1 MPSGPSLLLV
11 DDDLALC
18 EAMRRALTRR
28 GFDVTAAHTAA
39 QAWSSAQSRTPEYAV
54 IDLKMPGDSGLTLIP
69 RLKSLSEPMRIVVL
83 TGYASVTTAVEAIKL
98 GATHY
103 LAKPVDADQV
113 VAAATGAAS
122 RVETQKMQ
130 TGPGRASTRH
140 IHKDSANGRVLA
152 EHWVV
157 HGAPHAWS
165 GGSSRGSYT
174 DSRGPDASAEMVR
187 FFLEHP
193 HPALQ

>member
-1 MPSGPSLLLV
+1 MPSGSSLLLV

-39 QAWSSAQSRTPEYAV
+39 QAWSSAQSHIPQYAV

-69 RLKSLSEPMRIVVL
+69 RLVSLSEAIRIVVL

-113 VAAATGAAS
+113 VAAF
-122 RVETQKMQ
+122 
-130 TGPGRASTRH
+130 GRAAGDPKEPVAEQPLSVERLEWEH
-140 IHKDSANGRVLA
+140 IQRVLS
-152 EHWVV
+152 EN
-157 HGAPHAWS
+157 S
-165 GGSSRGSYT
+165 GNI
-174 DSRGPDASAEMVR
+174 SATARNLNMHR
-187 FFLEHP
+187 RT
-193 HPALQ
+193 LQRKLAKRPRSL